1 MNTLHDV
8 AAHDPRTGELL
19 KMYRG
24 VSYERLE
31 AYYVLLYRECPDAEV
46 TEREYEPEDGDP
58 MDIPEYL
65 KRDPAV

>member
-1 MNTLHDV
+1 MTELYDV
-8 AAHDPRTGELL
+8 AAHEPRTGELL
-19 KMYRG
+19 FMYRG
-24 VSYERLE
+24 VPNDKLE
-31 AYYVLLYRECPDAEV
+31 AYCAALADEWPGAEI